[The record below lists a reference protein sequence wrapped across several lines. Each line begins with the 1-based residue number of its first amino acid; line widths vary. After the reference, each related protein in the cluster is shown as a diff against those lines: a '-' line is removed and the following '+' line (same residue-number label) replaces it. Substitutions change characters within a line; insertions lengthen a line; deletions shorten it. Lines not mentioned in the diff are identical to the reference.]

1 MKVFKSLDL
10 FYYNTSDQNAGK
22 QYDTYLPTNM
32 TEMKM
37 MIETRPRYP
46 SNKLTFTIADIVK
59 GTTIRY
65 ININFNSNAKF
76 DLGVFLEDSKRNF
89 LNSLCF
95 FVF

>member
-22 QYDTYLPTNM
+22 QFDTYLPRNM

-46 SNKLTFTIADIVK
+46 SNKLTFTIANIAK
-59 GTTIRY
+59 GKTIPF
-65 ININFNSNAKF
+65 INIALNLNAKF
-76 DLGVFLEDSKRNF
+76 DADVDAILEDSKRN
-89 LNSLCF
+89 S
-95 FVF
+95 